1 MARNVTVK
9 TSSDPRTANPTNYV
23 PEKEAGRRAV
33 AGYKM
38 GHEDATNQTV
48 ALARTPQGTAA
59 LTALSTG
66 DTRAYRAAMRH
77 ERRTVV

>member
-1 MARNVTVK
+1 MARNFTVK
-9 TSSDPRTANPTNYV
+9 TSSDPRTGNPTSYV

-48 ALARTPQGTAA
+48 KLAKTPEGVAA
-59 LTALSTG
+59 LNALIVG
-66 DTRAYRAAMRH
+66 NAKPYRAAQRN
-77 ERRTVV
+77 ERRKIV